1 MDEASVSTT
10 DDYAREPVSAE
21 VTSTG
26 WHLALI
32 IIGGTIGFSVFIV
45 SAQIGGSLGY
55 YDAGLAFVVGSLV
68 LGTLGATT
76 SYVGAKTRLSTY
88 ILSEFAFGR
97 DGAKLTNL
105 AVGLSLIGWYGVIS
119 NFLGQASQQI
129 LLDVFGWDVSVYMTV
144 SIASLLM
151 ISVTVKGFKG
161 IDQLAAILVPVMIA
175 FILYAAYASTVGH
188 GTAIVASQTGAFT
201 FATAVSAVVGSY
213 IAGVIIQPD
222 YSRFA
227 INTKHAVWSVF
238 VALAVVFPLIQF
250 FSAVPSM
257 VIGEPDLLAVLVS
270 LGLILPA
277 FLLLFFGSWSSNV
290 LCLYSSGLSF
300 ATMLPKIGLDKII
313 VAVGIAG
320 TAIAFV
326 PAQDY
331 LVGFLVL
338 LGVAIPPI
346 GAIYIVEAA
355 YARRFVVDVKDLVAD
370 PKYNFRALFSWGL
383 AIAAG
388 YLSQTGTWGLTDIAS
403 IDSLI
408 VSFASFFC
416 LKYVQ
421 TVKRT
426 SAQDRIPEKP

>member
-10 DDYAREPVSAE
+10 DDYAREPVSSE

-55 YDAGLAFVVGSLV
+55 RDAGLAFVAGSLV
-68 LGTLGATT
+68 LGILGATT

-129 LLDVFGWDVSVYMTV
+129 ILDLFGWDVSIYVTV
-144 SIASLLM
+144 SFASLLM

-161 IDQLAAILVPVMIA
+161 IDRLAAILVPVMIA
-175 FILYAAYASTVGH
+175 FIIYAAYASTAGQSVSS
-188 GTAIVASQTGAFT
+188 VAGKTGAFT
-201 FATAVSAVVGSY
+201 FSTAISAVIGSY

-227 INTKHAVWSVF
+227 VNTQHAVWSVF
-238 VALAVVFPLIQF
+238 IALAVVFPLIQF

-257 VIGEPDLLAVLVS
+257 VMGEPDLLAVLVS

-313 VAVGIAG
+313 IAVGIAG

-338 LGVAIPPI
+338 LGVTIPPI
-346 GAIYIVEAA
+346 GAIYIIEAA
-355 YARRFVVDVKDLVAD
+355 YARRFIVDMKELEAGS
-370 PKYNFRALFSWGL
+370 KYNYRALFSWGL
-383 AIAAG
+383 AVAAG
-388 YLSQTGTWGLTDIAS
+388 YLSQIGVWGVTDIAS

-408 VSFASFFC
+408 VSSASFFC
-416 LKYVQ
+416 LKHWQ
-421 TVKRT
+421 
-426 SAQDRIPEKP
+426 AG

>member
-1 MDEASVSTT
+1 MDKASVLAA
-10 DDYAREPVSAE
+10 DDFARGPVSTG

-55 YDAGLAFVVGSLV
+55 VDAGLAFLTGSLV
-68 LGTLGATT
+68 LGVLGATT

-97 DGAKLTNL
+97 DGAKFTNL

-129 LLDVFGWDVSVYMTV
+129 LLDIFGWNISIYVTV
-144 SIASLLM
+144 SAASILM
-151 ISVTVKGFKG
+151 ILVTVKGFTG
-161 IDQLAAILVPVMIA
+161 IDRLAAILVPVMIA
-175 FILYAAYASTVGH
+175 FILYAAYASTAEQGGEIAAGH
-188 GTAIVASQTGAFT
+188 TDAFT
-201 FATAVSAVVGSY
+201 FSTAVSAVVGSY

-227 INTKHAVWSVF
+227 VNTKHAVWSVF
-238 VALAVVFPLIQF
+238 IALAVVFPTIQF

-257 VIGEPDLLAVLVS
+257 AMGEPDLLAVLVS
-270 LGLILPA
+270 LGLIIPA

-300 ATMLPKIGLDKII
+300 ATMLPNIGLNKII

-331 LVGFLVL
+331 LVNFLVL

-346 GAIYIVEAA
+346 GAIYIIEAA
-355 YARRFVVDVKDLVAD
+355 YSRRFLVNVNDLETD
-370 PKYNFRALFSWGL
+370 PKFNFSALFSWML

-388 YLSQTGTWGLTDIAS
+388 YLSQTGIWGLTDIAS

-408 VSFASFFC
+408 VSALVFFA
-416 LKYVQ
+416 LKYGQ
-421 TVKRT
+421 ARN
-426 SAQDRIPEKP
+426 Q